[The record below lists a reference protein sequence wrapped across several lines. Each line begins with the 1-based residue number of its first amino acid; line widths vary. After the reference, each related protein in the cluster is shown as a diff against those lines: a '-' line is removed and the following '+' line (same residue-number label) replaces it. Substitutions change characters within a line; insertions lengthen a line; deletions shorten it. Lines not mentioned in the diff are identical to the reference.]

1 MALAA
6 LRPSNLPVTGLRP
19 LWKLLLPFLP
29 ALATAGEAP
38 RPPSPV
44 LETVE
49 VSATRLRGVP
59 DLDVPASVATVQMD
73 PDGNQPQIEITEM
86 LAGIPGVTALDRQN
100 YAQDTQLSIR
110 GFGARATFG
119 VRGLRLFADGIP
131 ASMPDGQGQLSHFS
145 VMGAD
150 RLQVMRG
157 PFSALYGNS
166 SGGVVQMWSKPGE
179 AGDPTRLR
187 ATYGSYDA
195 RSLGAQ
201 TLGKAGFLDYNVALS
216 RFQTD
221 GYREHSAARRDSA
234 NARLGFD
241 VGERRTLSLVV
252 NYLDLPDAQD
262 PLGLTPADWRA
273 DPSQAT
279 PVAILF
285 NTRKSVDQ
293 LQGGMV
299 FEQGI
304 GDAQTLRAMGY
315 YGSRQVEQ
323 FLAIPPA
330 AQANPLNSGG
340 VVDLDSDYYGADL
353 RWNWQGSLG
362 ALPAEFT
369 VGLNA
374 DRQRQLRRGYENFVG
389 TTLGVKGA
397 LRRDELNTVGNF
409 DQFAQLWLQL
419 TDRWSLLAGLRH
431 SEVSFDSDDRYIT
444 ASNPDDSGSTD
455 YSDFS
460 PVAGIMFRPIPSL
473 RTYVSIGRGFETPTF
488 NELSYRAD
496 GGAGLA
502 FDLKPSTGQNYELG
516 VKWRAA
522 AGVALDAALFQADTD
537 DELAVVRNTGGRSSF
552 RNVGSARRRG
562 LETSVYWSIT
572 PQWGLDLAYT
582 WLDAEFTS
590 DYQVCVVAGCTVPN
604 VTVPAGSPIPGVP
617 EHQGQLRLNW
627 TPGAWAAALEAVGSS
642 GLVANDIAT
651 VSSPGYLLFNAEA
664 GRNWTFGQSQLRVF
678 ARLENLLD
686 KTYVGSVIVNEGNG
700 RFFESGPDLTAT
712 LGAQWLWN

>member
-1 MALAA
+1 M
-6 LRPSNLPVTGLRP
+6 TELRP
-19 LWKLLLPFLP
+19 LWTLLLLPCLP
-29 ALATAGEAP
+29 VLATAGEAS
-38 RPPSPV
+38 RPATPV
-44 LETVE
+44 LDTVE

-73 PDGNQPQIEITEM
+73 PDGNQPQVEITEM
-86 LAGIPGVTALDRQN
+86 LSGIPGVTALDRQN

-119 VRGLRLFADGIP
+119 VRGLRLYADGIP

-179 AGDPTRLR
+179 AGDPTRVR
-187 ATYGSYDA
+187 ATVGSYDA

-201 TLGKAGFLDYNVALS
+201 TLGKAGFLDYNLALS
-216 RFQTD
+216 RFETD

-241 VGERRTLSLVV
+241 VGEQRTLSLVV

-262 PLGLTPADWRA
+262 PLGLTPNDWRA
-273 DPSQAT
+273 DPRQAT
-279 PVAILF
+279 PVAIQF

-299 FEQGI
+299 FEQGL
-304 GDAQTLRAMGY
+304 GEAQTLRAMGY

-330 AQANPLNSGG
+330 TQANPLNSGG
-340 VVDLDSDYYGADL
+340 VVDLDSDYYGADV

-362 ALPAEFT
+362 SLPAELT

-374 DRQRQLRRGYENFVG
+374 DRQKQLRRGYENFIG

-397 LRRDELNTVGNF
+397 LRRDETNTVDNF

-431 SEVSFDSDDRYIT
+431 SDVSFVSEDHYIT
-444 ASNPDDSGSTD
+444 ARNPDDSGSTS
-455 YSDFS
+455 YSDVA
-460 PVAGIMFRPIPSL
+460 PVAGVMFRPVPAL
-473 RTYVSIGRGFETPTF
+473 RTYFSIGQGFETPTF

-516 VKWRAA
+516 VKWRPNGGLAI
-522 AGVALDAALFQADTD
+522 DAALFQADTD
-537 DELAVVRNTGGRSSF
+537 DELAVVRNTGGRSSY

-562 LETSVYWSIT
+562 LETSVNWPIS
-572 PQWGLDLAYT
+572 PRWGMELAYT
-582 WLDAEFTS
+582 WLDAKFTS
-590 DYQVCVVAGCTVPN
+590 DYKVCVVPGCTVPN
-604 VTVPAGSPIPGVP
+604 ITVPAGSLIPGVP

-627 TPGAWAAALEAVGSS
+627 TPGAWTAALEAVGST

-651 VSSPGYLLFNAEA
+651 VTSPGYLLLNAEA
-664 GRNWTFGQSQLRVF
+664 GRNWSIGHSQLRVF

-700 RFFESGPDLTAT
+700 RFFESGPDFSAT
-712 LGAQWLWN
+712 LGAQWRWN